1 MGGKRVLAHV
11 HSFELPCTVCSDES
25 MYDSILYALN
35 ISRHCNQ
42 YAFIVTACS
51 QTHADL
57 QEAFEQPLI
66 YVHVLLGAQVL
77 SNSVVNLV
85 E

>member
-1 MGGKRVLAHV
+1 MCIRSSCLVQFTQT
-11 HSFELPCTVCSDES
+11 SPCMTVYYMHYS
-25 MYDSILYALN
+25 